1 MGDPIKA
8 RKKYR
13 GPSHPWEKIRIDQEK
28 IIKEE
33 YGLKNKQEIWKNTS
47 KVVNLNANAKRIIAR
62 RSFDEQA
69 KKEEKQVLD
78 KLYKQGI
85 IEKDSKIE
93 DVLGL
98 NVNKFLDRRL
108 QTFVKK
114 MGFASSVKQ
123 ARQFITHGHI
133 VVNSRKV
140 TIPSYVVER
149 EDEGKIEFNSNSTI
163 ANPDHPERNLS
174 VKKELKKIEIAKPK
188 EIEIV
193 GEAQEKIAE
202 NLAQA
207 QMEEAKVEAAK

>member
-1 MGDPIKA
+1 
-8 RKKYR
+8 
-13 GPSHPWEKIRIDQEK
+13 
-28 IIKEE
+28 
-33 YGLKNKQEIWKNTS
+33 LKNKQEIWKNTS

-133 VVNSRKV
+133 VVNGGKV

-207 QMEEAKVEAAK
+207 QIEEAKVEAAK